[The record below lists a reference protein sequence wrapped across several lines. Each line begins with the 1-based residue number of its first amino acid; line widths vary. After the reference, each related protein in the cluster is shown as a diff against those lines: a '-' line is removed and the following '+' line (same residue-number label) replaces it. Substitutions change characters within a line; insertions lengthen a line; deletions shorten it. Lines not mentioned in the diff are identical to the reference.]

1 MKYLLD
7 TNIVSL
13 VARKD
18 SAATKRY
25 ERHLDECAIPSVV
38 WHELQ
43 LGVQRMRA
51 GPVKAQFLA
60 FYETLVQPV
69 LPYDKAAAAHHAA
82 ERARLESCRS
92 ADAQIAAIAVTQ
104 RLILVT
110 AHLRDFRPFRG
121 LRLEDWSRIGP

>member
-13 VARKD
+13 VARRSK
-18 SAATKRY
+18 ATTKRY
-25 ERHLDECAIPSVV
+25 ERHVDECSIPSIV

-43 LGVQRMRA
+43 FGVQSMRA
-51 GPVKAQFLA
+51 GPIKAQFLA

-69 LPYDKAAAAHHAA
+69 LPYDKAAASYHAA
-82 ERARLESCRS
+82 ERVRLKSCRS

-104 RLILVT
+104 KLILVT
-110 AHLRDFRPFRG
+110 ANVRDFKGFHG
-121 LRLEDWSRIGP
+121 ICLEDWSQ